1 MSFHGE
7 GAMFL
12 PGTCSL
18 HLSSVLAQYNVGD
31 HQEKVIQ
38 RQCFEPLEV
47 AKLRLVV
54 VGCRCHFKNKQT
66 RKSFIIFSKR
76 HLLTAVTVQ
85 WILNFYQIFVK

>member
-1 MSFHGE
+1 
-7 GAMFL
+7 MFL

-18 HLSSVLAQYNVGD
+18 HLASVACVFAQYNVGD

-47 AKLRLVV
+47 AKVRLVV
-54 VGCRCHFKNKQT
+54 VGCRRHFKNKRT
-66 RKSFIIFSKR
+66 SKSFIIFSKR